1 MRVFRLRW
9 ILSATVIIISSL
21 FMAVSCKHE
30 GIPADQL
37 PPVCFNQQVLPIFQ
51 NSCAI
56 SGCHNAEGG
65 ESGYVFTDYSNI
77 MKAISP
83 GDASKSKAYK
93 AITSSLQLMPPH
105 NPLPSDKRILIRVWI
120 DQGAKETDCT
130 TQAKLTTI
138 SNPIKKQY

>member
-1 MRVFRLRW
+1 MRVVRLRW
-9 ILSATVIIISSL
+9 FLSFTVIIISSL
-21 FMAVSCKHE
+21 FMAVSCQHE

-37 PPVCFNQQVLPIFQ
+37 APVCFNQQVLPIFQ

-56 SGCHNAEGG
+56 SGCHNAQSGEG
-65 ESGYVFTDYSNI
+65 GYVFTDYSNV

-120 DQGAKETDCT
+120 DQGAAETDCAP
-130 TQAKLTTI
+130 QANLSRI
-138 SNPIKKQY
+138 SHPIQKHY